1 MAQGR
6 FDPEMSPLLTV
17 ETQIG
22 TFQKEISPLGLR
34 WVWKGKMVRYV
45 SVGAL
50 SGGGRGETLAA
61 RTPDTA
67 PRDIHYLNNLASPRF
82 AQVMIGCQEYPPL
95 TEVKG
100 ATPSSHTP
108 LAPLLPL
115 PSVAALFVPP

>member
-6 FDPEMSPLLTV
+6 FDPEMPPLLTV

-22 TFQKEISPLGLR
+22 TFQKEISPLGLK

-67 PRDIHYLNNLASPRF
+67 PRDIHYLFCTGASV
-82 AQVMIGCQEYPPL
+82 ALVVEIMSMVVSACLSSLPL
-95 TEVKG
+95 SRL
-100 ATPSSHTP
+100 PM
-108 LAPLLPL
+108 LLPETL
-115 PSVAALFVPP
+115 GSLLRGAHALG